1 MERGEKLI
9 LPKGAAHWLGSEEGL
24 LYEYAYAM
32 EHKTGGGCVNL
43 AERYESFRGFKR
55 ETGMESTLISYQD
68 WTAELQHRQSCM
80 KKELILDD
88 IDFDIACFLYFR
100 NVLGLGSSIDSQ
112 GECVNLNKDLRDF
125 PPYGPD

>member
-1 MERGEKLI
+1 M
-9 LPKGAAHWLGSEEGL
+9 
-24 LYEYAYAM
+24 
-32 EHKTGGGCVNL
+32 NL

-55 ETGMESTLISYQD
+55 ETGIESPLISYQD

-100 NVLGLGSSIDSQ
+100 NVLGLGSNIDSQ